1 MTITNQDIRRLV
13 GRTALGPRGEKL
25 GKITDV
31 YLDEQTNKPEWL
43 AVNTGLLGTRISFV
57 PVEAAS
63 AEGDEVRL
71 PYSKHQIEAAPNA
84 EADGQLSMEEE
95 ARLYAHYGLAY
106 SDAPSA
112 SGLPT
117 ARARE
122 GGTDGALTRSEEELR
137 VGKTTREAG
146 RVRLRKWVETE
157 LVSTTVPVNREEVRI
172 VREPITEANVDRAM
186 SGPELSESIHEAV
199 LYEEQVVAEK
209 RVVPMERVRLEKEIH
224 TEEVT
229 VEEDLRKER
238 IAAEGDILGHDD
250 RA

>member
-31 YLDEQTNKPEWL
+31 YLDEQTNRPEWL
-43 AVNTGLLGTRISFV
+43 VVNTGLLGTRISFV

-63 AEGDEVRL
+63 AEGGEVRL

-122 GGTDGALTRSEEELR
+122 GGTDDALTRSEEELR

-146 RVRLRKWVETE
+146 RVRLQVGGDQDGLYRGAGR
-157 LVSTTVPVNREEVRI
+157 PGGG
-172 VREPITEANVDRAM
+172 ADRARTDHRGQRR
-186 SGPELSESIHEAV
+186 SRH
-199 LYEEQVVAEK
+199 
-209 RVVPMERVRLEKEIH
+209 VRPG
-224 TEEVT
+224 
-229 VEEDLRKER
+229 
-238 IAAEGDILGHDD
+238 ALGEHP
-250 RA
+250 